1 MGLALA
7 SLVSMPPAL
16 PAAGS
21 AGEAR
26 HSGQV
31 LAVGDDVLVLQE
43 IVAWTGPGAGFVTRR
58 LRLTPVT
65 SSQLGR
71 GAETIDPDR
80 WPVVFDEQPLAAD
93 AIRRGDF
100 VTVTTR
106 RAQGDTA
113 VSLEVWR
120 PAG

>member
-16 PAAGS
+16 PA

-58 LRLTPVT
+58 LRLTPDT
-65 SSQLGR
+65 SIQLVR
-71 GAETIDPDR
+71 RAETIDPDR